1 MGNIT
6 YKKGQ
11 QIVLYNDSTEEHRA
25 VKIIQYDTRQG
36 WLAESADGERHWYH
50 MDNEYWPN
58 VQHWKYVK
66 KAGD

>member
-36 WLAESADGERHWYH
+36 WLAESADGEWHWYH
-50 MDNEYWPN
+50 MDN
-58 VQHWKYVK
+58 
-66 KAGD
+66 